1 MEVRTLKNGTKQG
14 KDGKFLPGVLP
25 TTGIQK
31 GDSTRAREMANK
43 RWADAR
49 NAALVEVALLGDGVG
64 EDAALRVWGRGVG
77 AVMEGA
83 IKLASKAPDRASKA
97 LAFAGQALGYAA
109 PGEREGNRSMVAVQV
124 IVSSAADAQVSRIA
138 AAAGD
143 VLEGEL
149 EA

>member
-25 TTGIQK
+25 ATAFDSSRGRDAAVQRHAKEAAVRERLKTK
-31 GDSTRAREMANK
+31 GVISRGDTYDDVMADG
-43 RWADAR
+43 WADVYDGAR
-49 NAALVEVALLGDGVG
+49 
-64 EDAALRVWGRGVG
+64 
-77 AVMEGA
+77 A
-83 IKLASKAPDRASKA
+83 ISHKAPDRAAKT
-97 LAFAGQALGYAA
+97 LATIEQAAGTWGGA
-109 PGEREGNRSMVAVQV
+109 EREGNRSMVAVQV

-143 VLEGEL
+143 VLDGEL